1 MQINV
6 SGLMSLVFESLVHIW
21 DGNAQYG
28 LLHFAQSQ
36 RSSFHVPCEKL
47 YTRWKWWYWSQISAV
62 GDGSIMVMSRGR
74 GQGSL
79 VLFLYSSWYGMNR
92 LFRY

>member
-21 DGNAQYG
+21 DGN
-28 LLHFAQSQ
+28 AQSQ

>member
-6 SGLMSLVFESLVHIW
+6 SGLMPLVFESLVHIW

-47 YTRWKWWYWSQISAV
+47 FTRWKWWYWSQISAV
-62 GDGSIMVMSRGR
+62 GDGSIMVMSR
-74 GQGSL
+74 
-79 VLFLYSSWYGMNR
+79 
-92 LFRY
+92 